1 MIDGV
6 MDDKSDDD
14 DTREVRWSWRSTAFF
29 CKVQTET
36 SVISL
41 SSFRN

>member
-1 MIDGV
+1 LTIL
-6 MDDKSDDD
+6 
-14 DTREVRWSWRSTAFF
+14 STAFY
-29 CKVQTET
+29 KVQTET

>member
-1 MIDGV
+1 
-6 MDDKSDDD
+6 
-14 DTREVRWSWRSTAFF
+14 
-29 CKVQTET
+29 VQTET